1 VTEADPLLRR
11 VERNGMIACAAM
23 AAAAWTIARGDMAA
37 PAGVFGGGALAWVSY
52 HGIKGGVDVLT
63 GVSSG
68 GGSRRA
74 GMTAGLVKVF
84 TRYAILAVAAYVIM
98 ARLRLP
104 PVAVCAGASSLV
116 VAVMVEAVRPRRG

>member
-1 VTEADPLLRR
+1 VIEPDPLLRR

-23 AAAAWTIARGDMAA
+23 AAAAWAIARGDVAA

-52 HGIKGGVDVLT
+52 RGIKGGVDVLT